1 MTIEKHHFI
10 AVAEDG
16 EKDIVGPT
24 TYDNNI
30 SKRPNTHSIK
40 NGHANNSPS
49 ITNRPKT
56 VQPLYE
62 SSTPTKTTSEKPQ
75 NVILAAHPQDN
86 EIAGSVNIR

>member
-1 MTIEKHHFI
+1 MVRLIS
-10 AVAEDG
+10 EDG
-16 EKDIVGPT
+16 GKDIVVAT
-24 TYDNNI
+24 TSDNTI
-30 SKRPNTHSIK
+30 IKRPNTHLVK

-49 ITNRPKT
+49 ITVRPKT

-62 SSTPTKTTSEKPQ
+62 SSTTVKKTSEKPQ